1 MELKKICVEAKDEN
15 LYPVLE
21 FAKEFLEEQGCSV
34 KIQMLFEVCMEEW
47 FINVA
52 HYAYPDQTG
61 PVEVQIKLDEETV
74 ELVFTDSGIPFDP
87 LEKEDPDVTLSTEE
101 REIGGLGIYLI
112 KKKMDEVSYRY
123 ENQKNI
129 FMFRKKIK

>member
-1 MELKKICVEAKDEN
+1 MEMKKSAWKQKDEN

-52 HYAYPDQTG
+52 HYAYPDQTDQ
-61 PVEVQIKLDEETV
+61 VEVQIKLDEETV
-74 ELVFTDSGIPFDP
+74 ELVFTDKAGS
-87 LEKEDPDVTLSTEE
+87 L
-101 REIGGLGIYLI
+101 
-112 KKKMDEVSYRY
+112 
-123 ENQKNI
+123 
-129 FMFRKKIK
+129 

>member
-1 MELKKICVEAKDEN
+1 M
-15 LYPVLE
+15 
-21 FAKEFLEEQGCSV
+21 
-34 KIQMLFEVCMEEW
+34 
-47 FINVA
+47 
-52 HYAYPDQTG
+52 
-61 PVEVQIKLDEETV
+61 EVQIKLDEETV